1 MPRALP
7 PSPASRTLLGAL
19 TPHQRA
25 ARIQQTFTEHLRCA
39 RPVGRGNSEIRRG
52 CERAERQEIK
62 MRKLG
67 SIEVEGNRDHKPAI
81 GMEVGR
87 AGSPS
92 TPAESLGGGRGRAS
106 LACSYRL
113 TGASA
118 RLRNASPCSLLQL
131 CCSEFAWTLNC
142 QAPRSQEG
150 APAGGDTR
158 SEPHH
163 SPLRVLKSLGYRG
176 RLVN

>member
-1 MPRALP
+1 MKSSAQSPAANSRQQDLA
-7 PSPASRTLLGAL
+7 PSPQP
-19 TPHQRA
+19 TP
-25 ARIQQTFTEHLRCA
+25 ARRSDPAFTEHLLCA
-39 RPVGRGNSEIRRG
+39 RPVERRNSEIRRG
-52 CERAERQEIK
+52 NERAEGKEIK

-67 SIEVEGNRDHKPAI
+67 SIEVEGNPDHRPAM
-81 GMEVGR
+81 GMEVVR

-92 TPAESLGGGRGRAS
+92 TPAESLGGGRGSAS

-113 TGASA
+113 TGALA
-118 RLRNASPCSLLQL
+118 RLQNPSPCSLLQL

-158 SEPHH
+158 S
-163 SPLRVLKSLGYRG
+163 SPTIPLYEC
-176 RLVN
+176 